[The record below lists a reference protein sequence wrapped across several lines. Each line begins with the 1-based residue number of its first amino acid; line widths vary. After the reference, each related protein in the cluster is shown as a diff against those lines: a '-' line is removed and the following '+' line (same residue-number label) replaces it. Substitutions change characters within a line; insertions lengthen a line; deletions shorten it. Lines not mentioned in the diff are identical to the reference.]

1 VIHKNAAAG
10 TPRCTLS
17 ASGGVAY
24 NEGPRQDVER
34 RGFMKRVAI
43 AGALLAVLAGGSIA
57 YQTLIA
63 GAARSETAAPA
74 HPAVPV
80 VVAVAKR
87 EPTPVRLDAVGTV
100 QTIASVAVKSRLDGQ
115 IAELRVQDG
124 QYVKAGDPVLLLDSR
139 AAEAQVRQME
149 AQQARDRAQLANA
162 KRDVARFTP
171 LVAKDFVS
179 HQQYDTAATTAQA
192 LEASVKADEAALENA
207 RVLLTYYSIT
217 APMDG
222 RIGTIALKAGSNVKA
237 NDVPILTINQTK
249 PIWVAFSLA
258 ESDFPAV
265 RRAMEAGAV
274 EVDVAAPG
282 DSEAPE
288 RGRVAFFENAI
299 DTTTG
304 TISLKAT
311 FDNPQERLWPGEFVN
326 VSVMLSVEQ
335 EALVV
340 PQAAVQVGQSNTY
353 VFVVTPDNT
362 AEMRPVQVSRTVAGK
377 SVIAKGLEAGEQ
389 VVTDGQLRLTNG
401 SRVEIRPAD
410 RRSKP
415 GKPS

>member
-1 VIHKNAAAG
+1 
-10 TPRCTLS
+10 
-17 ASGGVAY
+17 
-24 NEGPRQDVER
+24 
-34 RGFMKRVAI
+34 MKRVAI
-43 AGALLAVLAGGSIA
+43 AGALLAVLAGGGIA
-57 YQTLIA
+57 YQALIT
-63 GAARSETAAPA
+63 GSARSETAAP
-74 HPAVPV
+74 PRGGPTVPV
-80 VVAVAKR
+80 VIAVAKR

-115 IAELRVQDG
+115 IAEVKVQDG

-149 AQQARDRAQLANA
+149 AQQARDRAQLTNA
-162 KRDVARFTP
+162 KRDVERFAP

-179 HQQYDTAATTAQA
+179 HQQYDTAATTARA

-207 RVLLTYYSIT
+207 RVLLTYYTIT

-265 RRAMEAGAV
+265 RRAMEGGAV

-288 RGRVAFFENAI
+288 RGRVSFFENAI
-299 DTTTG
+299 DTATG
-304 TISLKAT
+304 TIGLKAT

-326 VSVMLSVEQ
+326 VAVMLSVEQ

-340 PQAAVQVGQSNTY
+340 PQAAVQVGQSSTY
-353 VFVVTPDNT
+353 VFVIKPDNT
-362 AEMRPVQVSRTVAGK
+362 AEMRPVQVSRSVAGK
-377 SVIAKGLEAGEQ
+377 SVIAKGLDAGEQ

-401 SRVEIRPAD
+401 SRVEIRPTD
-410 RRSKP
+410 RQSKP